1 MSSNMAAVLY
11 ETGTDYTSRAHGFTI
26 VFLLG
31 PCCPS
36 VLCCVFFFCLLPVY
50 FMPNVASISL
60 LSILFFFIAPSG
72 FTNVYLQFLNN
83 VIFIKTTV
91 LLHQSYMVFSDFLSV
106 IYLRFEYII
115 EVLIYGSPA
124 YVLY

>member
-1 MSSNMAAVLY
+1 MAAVLY

-36 VLCCVFFFCLLPVY
+36 VLCCVVFF
-50 FMPNVASISL
+50 
-60 LSILFFFIAPSG
+60 LSSSSVFYAQCCQYLFIVHSFFFFIAPSG

>member
-1 MSSNMAAVLY
+1 
-11 ETGTDYTSRAHGFTI
+11 
-26 VFLLG
+26 
-31 PCCPS
+31 
-36 VLCCVFFFCLLPVY
+36 
-50 FMPNVASISL
+50 MPNVASISL

-124 YVLY
+124 YVLYSTQKWDHMIQNVMEWSKIISL